1 MYAQVLYTEFL
12 KLRRSRVPFFT
23 LAGLSLGP
31 LGIALF
37 MWIIR
42 EPGRAKQLGL
52 LGTKAQLSGLEA
64 TWPAFASML
73 PLIIGI
79 GGMLLLSFIV
89 AYLFGREYE
98 DGTAKNMLGLPVP
111 RAWFVCAKLVVA
123 LAWWIALVAF
133 VLAES
138 VLVGLALG
146 LPGYSTHV
154 LASAVGGSLLAAGI
168 SYLLAPVIALVTIW
182 GRGTMAPLGFA
193 LGMMA
198 LGNLLGH
205 TGWSVWFPWS
215 IIPLLI
221 GMVSTPTALPVG
233 SFVVVAV
240 TFATGVAGSV
250 WLLRTADN
258 TQ

>member
-1 MYAQVLYTEFL
+1 MFAQVLCSEFL
-12 KLRRSRVPFFT
+12 KLRRSKVPLFT

-31 LGIALF
+31 LGISLF

-73 PLIIGI
+73 PLIVGI

-111 RAWFVCAKLVVA
+111 RAWFVYAKLAVA
-123 LAWWIALVAF
+123 LVWWIALVAF

-138 VLVGLALG
+138 ALVGLALG
-146 LPGYSTHV
+146 LPGFSAQI
-154 LASAVGGSLLAAGI
+154 LATAIGGSLLAAGI

-205 TGWSVWFPWS
+205 TGWSAWFPWS
-215 IIPLLI
+215 IVPSLI
-221 GMVSTPTALPVG
+221 GMVSSPAVLPVG
-233 SFVVVAV
+233 SYVVVAL
-240 TFATGVAGSV
+240 TFGAGVAGSV
-250 WLLRTADN
+250 WLIRTADN